1 MAQMTPTN
9 TPVAPNLSAAFTA
22 AIASAGAAA
31 AAAAGMV
38 VVDNGDGSLSIT
50 PVNPSSVADNGDGTI
65 TITA

>member
-31 AAAAGMV
+31 AAA
-38 VVDNGDGSLSIT
+38 
-50 PVNPSSVADNGDGTI
+50 
-65 TITA
+65 